1 MQSPIFL
8 EWLLSNNL
16 LVDFLYPIKLLHSF
30 VEHLRNKHRVSTIR
44 YKKYT
49 PPPPIVGQTSDG
61 RRMFILPKSS
71 VMAGQNSQSG
81 IKMLN
86 LQNAK
91 AVVIPKNARVVRTGE
106 GGQMKLLVPT
116 SPQKQGG
123 G

>member
-1 MQSPIFL
+1 
-8 EWLLSNNL
+8 
-16 LVDFLYPIKLLHSF
+16 
-30 VEHLRNKHRVSTIR
+30 
-44 YKKYT
+44 
-49 PPPPIVGQTSDG
+49 
-61 RRMFILPKSS
+61 MFILPKSS